1 MPKYNLTSTQQDE
14 LISAYSELICDS
26 MDYKSMEQFVYQTL
40 IEDYSNLSHDEL
52 LEDIELTMCDVVLE
66 ELIDNIGDVAKVQ
79 SIFVLSGQLLFFSHP
94 STQPIHKLSQPMM
107 ILLAALLYCVC
118 TQANLMQRLELIMGR
133 NIPDNGTVTDH
144 MMNNFIKREIMP
156 HFEYGT
162 FIDGEGL
169 WKGDLEQTKIFYLEC
184 ADSEVDEHML
194 SLNCIAAAYKKQ
206 FRQDSVLISQVQTNN
221 AFI

>member
-1 MPKYNLTSTQQDE
+1 M
-14 LISAYSELICDS
+14 
-26 MDYKSMEQFVYQTL
+26 
-40 IEDYSNLSHDEL
+40 
-52 LEDIELTMCDVVLE
+52 
-66 ELIDNIGDVAKVQ
+66 
-79 SIFVLSGQLLFFSHP
+79 LFFF
-94 STQPIHKLSQPMM
+94 
-107 ILLAALLYCVC
+107 AALLYCVC
-118 TQANLMQRLELIMGR
+118 TQTNFMQRLELTMGR
-133 NIPDNGTVTDH
+133 DIPDNGTVTDH
-144 MMNNFIKREIMP
+144 MMDDFIRREIMP

-169 WKGDLEQTKIFYLEC
+169 WKGQREQTKIFYLER

>member
-1 MPKYNLTSTQQDE
+1 MMNSWQMATIQTRSNY
-14 LISAYSELICDS
+14 AYSPPLCAKNSKITC
-26 MDYKSMEQFVYQTL
+26 VP
-40 IEDYSNLSHDEL
+40 YSH
-52 LEDIELTMCDVVLE
+52 
-66 ELIDNIGDVAKVQ
+66 K
-79 SIFVLSGQLLFFSHP
+79 GQLPTNSQSVHIMLFF
-94 STQPIHKLSQPMM
+94 
-107 ILLAALLYCVC
+107 LAFLLYCVC
-118 TQANLMQRLELIMGR
+118 TQANLMKRLELIMGR
-133 NIPDNGTVTDH
+133 NIPDNGTVTDS
-144 MMNNFIKREIMP
+144 MMNSFIKREIMP

-169 WKGDLEQTKIFYLEC
+169 WKGELEQTKIFYLEC